1 MSTKPG
7 WYPDPQ
13 DESGE
18 IYFDGAT
25 WTGEKRSKQDAES
38 AVPSESQ
45 FSFTLPIPSKFLQKN
60 RIVAAL
66 SILMI
71 TILGITVLNVQLD
84 KQARKK
90 AAIERA
96 EQAKI
101 ELEARLAL
109 ERIKNDV
116 TWVPEGYTPWSEDK
130 SIAFKWVNGAGNDC
144 YSCTYW
150 TVDVVAKNGCTNG
163 VYAEMN
169 IKKSGIVVSYTNDS
183 LSYLEP
189 YQTGRLS
196 FETYE
201 KGSLQ
206 GSLTELNCR

>member
-1 MSTKPG
+1 MSAKPG
-7 WYPDPQ
+7 WYPNPQ

-25 WTGEKRSKQDAES
+25 WTGEKRSKQDVES
-38 AVPSESQ
+38 VAHSEKQ
-45 FSFTLPIPSKFLQKN
+45 FSFSLPIPSKYLQRN

-71 TILGITVLNVQLD
+71 AILGVTVLNVQLD
-84 KQARKK
+84 KQARNK

-96 EQAKI
+96 ERAKI

-116 TWVPEGYTPWSEDK
+116 TWVPKGYSPWSEDK

-150 TVDVVAKNGCTNG
+150 TADVVAKNGCTNG

-169 IKKSGIVVSYTNDS
+169 IKKGGIVISYTNDS